1 MQHAVGGAR
10 PLRALRTVWR
20 PSHRLIPSRFP
31 PVSLFDRV
39 ADPKDLEAV
48 YALEALTNDRARDE
62 VGDLRLVPAHERIAG
77 PGTTPIMAAF
87 THLNPEGSRFSDGS
101 YGVYYCA
108 RTLETALAEVRY
120 HQERFLRRTR
130 EGPIRLELRLY
141 LSNLDAKLVDVRKHA
156 EYQQPDDY
164 SPGQRLGRDLHL
176 AGRDGVLYR
185 SVRHVGG
192 LCAAVF
198 RPRVLGACRQSA
210 HYAFHF
216 DGTSVVAIDELSTV
230 WTCGGGLKPVS
241 RRKTPAVP
249 PASRPVP
256 APPDSGR
263 T

>member
-1 MQHAVGGAR
+1 MQRAAAS
-10 PLRALRTVWR
+10 ALRTLHTVWR

-39 ADPKDLEAV
+39 ADPKDLEAL
-48 YALEALTNDRARDE
+48 YALESLTNDRIRDE
-62 VGDLRLVPAHERIAG
+62 AGDLRLVPRNERIAG

-108 RTLETALAEVRY
+108 RTRDTALAEVRY

-130 EGPIRLELRLY
+130 EGAIRLELRLY
-141 LSNLDAKLVDVRKHA
+141 LSDLDAKLVDVRKHA
-156 EYQQPDDY
+156 EYQRPDDY
-164 SPGQRLGRDLHL
+164 APGQRLGCELRV
-176 AGRDGVLYR
+176 AAKDGVLYR
-185 SVRHVGG
+185 SVRHEGG

-216 DGTSVVAIDELSTV
+216 DGANVVAIDELSTV
-230 WTCGGGLKPVS
+230 WT
-241 RRKTPAVP
+241 ADD
-249 PASRPVP
+249 
-256 APPDSGR
+256 DSKRAAGAGTR
-263 T
+263 AKRSQ